1 MIGVNSTTGKALKGY
16 DHLRQSIRDILKTP
30 IGSRVM
36 RRDYGSRI
44 WDLVD
49 APINAETL
57 AELHIATAEALD
69 KWEPRILIESV
80 AVTFD
85 PSAVRV
91 SSDYPI
97 LTMEKIAP
105 DIAFESADLTL
116 YADSP
121 ETNFWDDVV
130 ISTFGYLQGVG
141 SVFRANNLYP
151 FMGEMTERGY
161 MRADIQEDND
171 VDISDVM
178 DFLRAYV
185 NLEDEET
192 TARFNRVREIAFN
205 RWKAGDTIFNK
216 YWASSAGRATSAAL
230 IVDVAGTYLPDG
242 KKINL
247 EGLVV

>member
-85 PSAVRV
+85 PAGVRV
-91 SSDYPI
+91 SSDYPV
-97 LTMEKIAP
+97 LTTERV
-105 DIAFESADLTL
+105 SAEIVMGNNENLAL

-121 ETNFWDDVV
+121 ETNFWDDVI
-130 ISTFGYLQGVG
+130 ISTFGYLQEG

-205 RWKAGDTIFNK
+205 RWKAGDPIFNK
-216 YWASSAGRATSAAL
+216 YWASAAGRATSAAL